1 MLLSEINGLS
11 SDKLNY
17 RIIDDR
23 DRLDLKEILKDKEVC
38 EPAGFKVID
47 DEMFPYF
54 FKTFTEEGKA
64 IGLFR
69 DKQLVGYFRIN
80 DYVLDSGE
88 YKEANNISVGFCVGK
103 DYQRNGYGSEALIF
117 ITKFLKQ
124 EYDHVFADHFK
135 ENIACQRTILKAGYK
150 YFDEYT
156 MYFRGL
162 GQEKTVESYV
172 Y

>member
-23 DRLDLKEILKDKEVC
+23 DRLALKEILKDKEVC

-54 FKTFTEEGKA
+54 FNTFTEEGKA

-88 YKEANNISVGFCVGK
+88 YKDTNNISVGFCIGK